1 MPALSPIC
9 ENAVVEPKQ
18 GNTLPKRR
26 TRSTAPIQLE
36 SSPPSNKRKS
46 AVRRSRRRRKSTVH
60 GLENIRQFSEMNHQD
75 EQQEQNQPQQQQQQH
90 QSDESNRWAGA
101 GQDSAPSAPNRGPAS
116 PPAPINENETER
128 NITSSIDAGI
138 GVNSQSEGNLPSS
151 TISDSDIATP
161 KDIKA
166 TEPMLSAEDETKET
180 ESAKEEETVAKIE
193 SKDGKPNSP
202 TITSSPDGKTS
213 RPKSRLSLLLTLRP
227 PQSTPSSIL
236 RRRVAPV
243 EERAS
248 EDGSKDGA
256 SDDGK
261 KGEHETKKA
270 AYNDGTHLEEL
281 VSNPTSD
288 RHFDV
293 LADFEASA
301 IPQTTTTTIK
311 KTASG
316 DEVLVIGFD
325 TLRERLNTLFPELFP
340 KPSEVAP
347 TRRRGRSASTEISSQ
362 PPCIFPRLIAC
373 YTIYRDHQRD
383 ANVSSANN
391 SEIERSPKR
400 RRTLDGMEEIKG
412 TQLSYKTVESLSVI
426 QNLLQ
431 KLVDLERTILE
442 GHEHRHADE
451 GTITPTIS
459 ESNISAVQNF
469 WRTVQRPA
477 PNGNRKR
484 RRVQFAAFDDK
495 AVVRAP
501 SDVLEGSYKPQEN
514 CIKALMSVLNAAEEL
529 FPEAVSTSQKSS
541 IRDTA
546 NKSPFSD
553 AVAIVSDFIFYLNK
567 EFIPQCHDTICV
579 ESLMTI
585 EKQNIP
591 IERVQK
597 AASVYARDLDSLINP
612 EGKTVKQLHA
622 FALANEVEAKE
633 ESIVVPLS
641 LKTFDVFVPSRPL
654 IWESKMADAAAQH
667 IRFWLRTLLNE
678 QPERIDADTK
688 TDQWKTRL
696 CDYVTV
702 TELEEDLEL
711 KNVTINEYNNIYDEN
726 NADRSVPIDEDDCT
740 GEENEIEKDF
750 PNIASLMSNVLSY
763 IYYYLKLDADESA
776 LSEQCLSWKDRLQ
789 RVIPDE
795 TCCATTVCREGFG
808 TQRKPVY
815 LTEEDWQ
822 DLREELEAGS
832 YFVGFHRRALF
843 AERLFSVME
852 ALDMT
857 DQWEKTVQATA
868 QKLLNMKGAIQPEDE
883 HLVLLAMSPRELL
896 IRLRTEILPLSCDL
910 YQVCRANMRKTAK
923 NFRLGWKST
932 SNKKKF
938 QPDVG
943 NLESYWLNYLYP
955 GTIFESISYHM
966 EDE

>member
-18 GNTLPKRR
+18 GNKLPKRR
-26 TRSTAPIQLE
+26 TRSTVSIQLE

-60 GLENIRQFSEMNHQD
+60 GLENIYQLSEMNHQ
-75 EQQEQNQPQQQQQQH
+75 EEEHEQNQQQQPQQQQ
-90 QSDESNRWAGA
+90 SDEGNRWAGA
-101 GQDSAPSAPNRGPAS
+101 WQDSAPSAPNRGPAS
-116 PPAPINENETER
+116 PPAPINENEMQTDS
-128 NITSSIDAGI
+128 TSSIDAGMS
-138 GVNSQSEGNLPSS
+138 VANFPSS
-151 TISDSDIATP
+151 TVSNSDTATP
-161 KDIKA
+161 KGTQAIDA
-166 TEPMLSAEDETKET
+166 VLSAEDETKET
-180 ESAKEEETVAKIE
+180 EIAKETETLAKIE
-193 SKDGKPNSP
+193 SEYLKPNSP
-202 TITSSPDGKTS
+202 TAISSPDGKAESRS

-248 EDGSKDGA
+248 EDGSKDDA
-256 SDDGK
+256 SEEGK
-261 KGEHETKKA
+261 KGEDETKKA
-270 AYNDGTHLEEL
+270 AYNDGTNLEEL

-301 IPQTTTTTIK
+301 IPQTTTTIR
-311 KTASG
+311 KTAAG

-340 KPSEVAP
+340 KPSETAP

-383 ANVSSANN
+383 TNISSASC
-391 SEIERSPKR
+391 SETERSPKR
-400 RRTLDGMEEIKG
+400 RRTLDGMEEIEA
-412 TQLSYKTVESLSVI
+412 TVSSYETVESLSVI

-431 KLVDLERTILE
+431 KLVDLERIILE

-459 ESNISAVQNF
+459 ESNISAVQSF

-514 CIKALMSVLNAAEEL
+514 CIKALLSVLNAAEEL
-529 FPEAVSTSQKSS
+529 FPHAVSTSQKPSTLD
-541 IRDTA
+541 ITDR
-546 NKSPFSD
+546 SPFSN
-553 AVAIVSDFIFYLNK
+553 AVAIVHDFIFYLNE

-597 AASVYARDLDSLINP
+597 AAFVYSRDLDSLINP
-612 EGKTVKQLHA
+612 EGKTIKQLHA
-622 FALANEVEAKE
+622 FALANDVEPKD

-641 LKTFDVFVPSRPL
+641 LKTFDVFLPSRPL

-678 QPERIDADTK
+678 QPERVDADTK

-702 TELEEDLEL
+702 MELEEDLEL
-711 KNVTINEYNNIYDEN
+711 KNVTINEYSNIYDEH
-726 NADRSVPIDEDDCT
+726 NADRSIPIEEDDCT
-740 GEENEIEKDF
+740 GEENEVEKDF

-763 IYYYLKLDADESA
+763 IYYYLKLDADDSA

-789 RVIPDE
+789 RVSPDE

-808 TQRKPVY
+808 TKRKPVY

-843 AERLFSVME
+843 AERLFSVLE

-868 QKLLNMKGAIQPEDE
+868 QKLLNMKGAIQSEDE

-896 IRLRTEILPLSCDL
+896 VRLRTEILPMTCDL
-910 YQVCRANMRKTAK
+910 YQICRANMRKTGK
-923 NFRLGWKST
+923 NFRLGWKNT
-932 SNKKKF
+932 ANKKKF

-955 GTIFESISYHM
+955 GTIFESISYIV

>member
-9 ENAVVEPKQ
+9 ENAAVEQNQ
-18 GNTLPKRR
+18 GNKLPKRR

-46 AVRRSRRRRKSTVH
+46 TVRRSRRRRKSTVH
-60 GLENIRQFSEMNHQD
+60 GLENIYQLSEMNHQ
-75 EQQEQNQPQQQQQQH
+75 EQQQEQNQPQQQNYER
-90 QSDESNRWAGA
+90 SRWAGA

-116 PPAPINENETER
+116 PPAPVNENEMQP
-128 NITSSIDAGI
+128 NSTSSIDAGMN
-138 GVNSQSEGNLPSS
+138 VDNFPSS
-151 TISDSDIATP
+151 TISNSDTATL
-161 KDIKA
+161 KG
-166 TEPMLSAEDETKET
+166 TEAIDDVLSAEDETKET
-180 ESAKEEETVAKIE
+180 EIAKKTETLAKIE
-193 SKDGKPNSP
+193 SEDGKLDSP
-202 TITSSPDGKTS
+202 TTTSSPDGRTESRS

-243 EERAS
+243 EDRAS

-256 SDDGK
+256 SDYGK
-261 KGEHETKKA
+261 KGIDETKKV
-270 AYNDGTHLEEL
+270 AYNDGTNLEEL

-293 LADFEASA
+293 LADFEASE
-301 IPQTTTTTIK
+301 IPQTATTIRK
-311 KTASG
+311 AATG
-316 DEVLVIGFD
+316 DEMLVIGFD
-325 TLRERLNTLFPELFP
+325 TLRERLNALFPELFP
-340 KPSEVAP
+340 KPSETAP
-347 TRRRGRSASTEISSQ
+347 TRRRGRSASSEISSQ

-383 ANVSSANN
+383 TNISSANY
-391 SEIERSPKR
+391 SETERSPKR
-400 RRTLDGMEEIKG
+400 RRTLDGMEEIEA
-412 TQLSYKTVESLSVI
+412 TESPYETVESLSVI

-431 KLVDLERTILE
+431 KLVDLERIILE

-459 ESNISAVQNF
+459 ESNISAVQSF

-477 PNGNRKR
+477 FNGNPKC

-514 CIKALMSVLNAAEEL
+514 CIEALMSVLNAAEES
-529 FPEAVSTSQKSS
+529 FPEAVSTSQKPS

-546 NKSPFSD
+546 DKSPFSD

-579 ESLMTI
+579 ESLMTV
-585 EKQNIP
+585 EKQKIP

-597 AASVYARDLDSLINP
+597 AASVYSRDLDALINP
-612 EGKTVKQLHA
+612 EGRTVKQLYA
-622 FALANEVEAKE
+622 FALANDVKPKYDA
-633 ESIVVPLS
+633 IVVPLS
-641 LKTFDVFVPSRPL
+641 LKTFDAFVPSRPL

-667 IRFWLRTLLNE
+667 IRFWLRALLNE

-696 CDYVTV
+696 SDYVTV

-711 KNVTINEYNNIYDEN
+711 KNITINEYSNIYNEN
-726 NADRSVPIDEDDCT
+726 NADRSIPIEEDDCT
-740 GEENEIEKDF
+740 GEENEAEKDF

-832 YFVGFHRRALF
+832 YFVGFHKRALF
-843 AERLFSVME
+843 AERLFSLLE

-868 QKLLNMKGAIQPEDE
+868 QKLLYMKGAIQPEDE

-896 IRLRTEILPLSCDL
+896 VRLRTEILPMTCDL

-923 NFRLGWKST
+923 NFRLGWKNT
-932 SNKKKF
+932 ANKRKF

-955 GTIFESISYHM
+955 GTIFESISYNL